1 MYAAWHAWALT
12 NHEAVK
18 LAQRAHTDSTSA
30 TAKQASTSRQAENEE
45 GKNNGNNEVKSDG
58 SSAMAPLVPT
68 SGFGAD
74 TSFTYESVVAHVTS
88 AISGFVRA
96 IALGQAHS
104 VANVLQVHCAYALVW
119 RTSIYSISS

>member
-30 TAKQASTSRQAENEE
+30 TAKQACTSRQGEEEGRSNNENE
-45 GKNNGNNEVKSDG
+45 GNGSNV
-58 SSAMAPLVPT
+58 MAPLAPS
-68 SGFGAD
+68 SGVGAD

-104 VANVLQVHCAYALVW
+104 VSNVLQVHRCIIKKVFVV
-119 RTSIYSISS
+119 